1 MAPSEPNQTTTAITQ
16 PSSPAGAAALPREVG
31 QTAKATQLMLLTL
44 IALMMA
50 LAIGLA
56 ITRLAKLKWFGARA
70 SQRKKFRL
78 TDPWAEAGKRARP
91 EDALDP
97 DQERPA

>member
-1 MAPSEPNQTTTAITQ
+1 MAPAEPHQPVTAITQ
-16 PSSPAGAAALPREVG
+16 TSKPAGGAALPKEVS

-70 SQRKKFRL
+70 AQRKKSRL
-78 TDPWAEAGKRARP
+78 SDPWAEAGKRARP
-91 EDALDP
+91 EEALDP